1 MSGIHK
7 DKSNGEWWRNGVI
20 YQIYPR
26 SFCDANGD
34 GIGDLPGIVEKLDYV
49 KSLGVDA
56 IWISPFF
63 KSPMADFGY
72 DVADYRDVD
81 PIFGNLDD
89 FDRVIEKAH
98 ELDLKVIIDQIL
110 SHTSDQHLWFEE
122 SRQSR
127 NNEKSDWYVW
137 ADAKEDGSAPNNWM
151 SNFGGSAWRW
161 CSLRR
166 QYYLTNFLKEQ
177 PDLNLHNPA
186 VQEQL
191 LADLK
196 FWLDRGVDGFRLD
209 AINHAFHNRSL
220 QDNPPRPVKLDK
232 HGLPPVNS
240 YEYQWH
246 VHDKSQPENLEF
258 LQRVRQLLDQYPG
271 TMAVGE
277 VGDDNTHKIMAEY
290 TTEGRLH
297 MAYSF
302 DLLSEECSAQFLR
315 DTLEKNHQVINE
327 GWPCWSISNHD
338 VPRSFSRWNKG
349 FDSDIATAR
358 APLFLLMQLMLRG
371 SVCLYQGEEL
381 GLAEAEVA
389 FEDLQDPYG
398 INLWPEFKG
407 RDGCRTPMPW
417 FNGGEINA
425 GFSEVKPWLPVAKPH
440 YNQAA
445 SIQEDDRRSMLNR
458 FRALLKW
465 HANLPDALATAE
477 QTVLDTG
484 NTVLAFTRTTGN
496 QTFLVAMNLG
506 DTDESLALSEDLQKF
521 TAARDITP
529 EGFSG
534 SATKLTISLPI
545 AGARVLCLSE
555 A

>member
-1 MSGIHK
+1 MSGNPI
-7 DKSNGEWWRNGVI
+7 STNNGEWWRNSVI

-34 GIGDLPGIVEKLDYV
+34 GIGDLQGICQKLDYV

-63 KSPMADFGY
+63 KSPMVDFGY
-72 DVADYRDVD
+72 DVSDYRDVD
-81 PIFGNLDD
+81 PIFGNLAD
-89 FDRVIEKAH
+89 FDQVIEGAH
-98 ELDLKVIIDQIL
+98 ARGIKVIIDQIL
-110 SHTSDQHLWFEE
+110 SHTSDLHPWFEE

-127 NNEKSDWYVW
+127 DNAKADWYVW
-137 ADAKEDGSAPNNWM
+137 ADAKEDGTPPNNWM

-161 CSLRR
+161 CTRRR

-209 AINHAFHNRSL
+209 AINHAFHNQSL
-220 QDNPPRPVKLDK
+220 QDNPARPVKLNKD
-232 HGLPPVNS
+232 GLPPVNS

-246 VHDKSQPENLEF
+246 IHDKSQPENLVF
-258 LQRVRQLLDQYPG
+258 LQRVRALMDQYPNSV
-271 TMAVGE
+271 TMGE
-277 VGDDNTHKIMAEY
+277 VGDDNTHKIMADY
-290 TTEGRLH
+290 TTEHRLH

-315 DTLEKNHQVINE
+315 DTLEKNRRVIEE

-338 VPRSFSRWNKG
+338 VPRSFSRWNHG
-349 FDSDIATAR
+349 FDKETALAR

-381 GLAEAEVA
+381 GLPEADVA

-417 FNGGEINA
+417 CNGGEINA
-425 GFSEVKPWLPVAKPH
+425 GFSKVKPWLPVAEEH
-440 YNQAA
+440 YHLAA
-445 SIQEDDRRSMLNR
+445 SVQEDDQHSMLNR
-458 FRALLKW
+458 FRGLLQW
-465 HANLPDALATAE
+465 HAGLAPELATAS
-477 QTVLDTG
+477 QKILDTANDLLVFERDCDNG
-484 NTVLAFTRTTGN
+484 ESYFVVL
-496 QTFLVAMNLG
+496 NLG
-506 DTDESLALSEDLQKF
+506 REAASLTLPEKF
-521 TAARDITP
+521 VGGEDITP
-529 EGFSG
+529 AEFAGTVDG
-534 SATKLTISLPI
+534 ATVDLPV
-545 AGARVLCLSE
+545 AAARIFRTR
-555 A
+555 

>member
-72 DVADYRDVD
+72 DVSDYRDVD
-81 PIFGNLDD
+81 PIFGNLAD

-98 ELDLKVIIDQIL
+98 SLGLKVIIDQIL
-110 SHTSDQHLWFEE
+110 SHTSDQHAWFEE
-122 SRQSR
+122 SRASR
-127 NNEKSDWYVW
+127 DNAKADWYVW

-161 CSLRR
+161 CTRRR

-177 PDLNLHNPA
+177 PDLNLHNPE

-191 LADLK
+191 LADLR

-209 AINHAFHNRSL
+209 AINHAFHNQSL
-220 QDNPPRPVKLDK
+220 QDNPGRPVKLDEN
-232 HGLPPVNS
+232 GLPPVNS

-246 VHDKSQPENLEF
+246 IHDKSQPENLVF
-258 LQRVRQLLDQYPG
+258 LQRVRALLEEYPG
-271 TMAVGE
+271 AMTVGE

-290 TTEGRLH
+290 TTENRLN

-302 DLLSEECSAQFLR
+302 DLLSEDCSAQFLR
-315 DTLEKNHQVINE
+315 DTLEKNRQVIEE

-338 VPRSFSRWNKG
+338 VPRSFTRWNKG
-349 FDSDIATAR
+349 FDSETAMAR
-358 APLFLLMQLMLRG
+358 APMFLLMQLMLRG

-381 GLAEAEVA
+381 GLPEADVA

-425 GFSEVKPWLPVAKPH
+425 GFSKVKPWLPVAEEH
-440 YNQAA
+440 YHLAA
-445 SIQEDDRRSMLNR
+445 SVQEDDQHAMLNR

-465 HANLPDALATAE
+465 HAELPSALATASQNILE
-477 QTVLDTG
+477 TG
-484 NTVLAFTRTTGN
+484 DDL
-496 QTFLVAMNLG
+496 LVFERASEGDAERYFVALNLG
-506 DTDESLALSEDLQKF
+506 QEAAEIDLPEAFAGSE
-521 TAARDITP
+521 DITP
-529 EGFSG
+529 EGFAGALSG
-534 SATKLTISLPI
+534 SKIELP
-545 AGARVLCLSE
+545 AAAARVFLKK
-555 A
+555 